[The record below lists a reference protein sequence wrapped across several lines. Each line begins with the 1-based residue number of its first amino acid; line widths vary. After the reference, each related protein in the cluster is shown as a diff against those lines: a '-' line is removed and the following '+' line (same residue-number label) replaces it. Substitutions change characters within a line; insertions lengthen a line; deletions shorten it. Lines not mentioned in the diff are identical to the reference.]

1 MNFSC
6 KFDGCVAKMAEE
18 RAFVPEIGA
27 IRQAIGRAVT
37 PADLTDHIY
46 CGYHARLAR
55 GTGMKMY
62 GLAGTRQLLEK
73 RAVDH
78 QKSGS
83 VFAKYSQ
90 TKVGRAL
97 AGAVQAP
104 AKKSSYRSKERR
116 KEGHHGPNQDR
127 PAVVLVSGER

>member
-6 KFDGCVAKMAEE
+6 KFDGCAAKMAEE
-18 RAFVPEIGA
+18 RAFVPEIGGLH
-27 IRQAIGRAVT
+27 QAVGRAVT

-46 CGYHARLAR
+46 CGFHARLAR

-62 GLAGTRQLLEK
+62 GLVGTRRLLEK
-73 RAVDH
+73 RIADH

-90 TKVGRAL
+90 TKVGMAL

-104 AKKSSYRSKERR
+104 AKKSNSRSKERR
-116 KEGHHGPNQDR
+116 KEINGPNQEGRAD
-127 PAVVLVSGER
+127 VLAS